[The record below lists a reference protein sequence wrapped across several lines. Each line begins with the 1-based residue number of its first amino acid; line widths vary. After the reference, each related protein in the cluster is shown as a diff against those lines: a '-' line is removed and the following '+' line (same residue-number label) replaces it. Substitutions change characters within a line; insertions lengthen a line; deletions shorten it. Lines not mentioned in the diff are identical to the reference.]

1 MIMTLFAFPWAAT
14 NVGVLGAGAV
24 YWSALAG
31 FAVVSASLAVHSVR
45 FEPANRRER
54 TIPADWQRRY
64 NFALIGELV
73 LIAIAVAVLILVALA
88 PLVPAVVAVIVG
100 VHFLPLA
107 GAFDQPH
114 YRVTAA
120 GMTIAGVIGAVLFL
134 TSDPALCGLVA
145 GLGSAVTLWWTSL
158 RVTRAG

>member
-14 NVGVLGAGAV
+14 NIGDLGGDAG

-31 FAVVSASLAVHSVR
+31 FALITAALAVYSVR
-45 FEPANRRER
+45 FRPAVRRDR
-54 TIPADWQRRY
+54 TIPRDWQRRY
-64 NFALIGELV
+64 NLALIGELV
-73 LIAIAVAVLILVALA
+73 LIAIAVAVLILVDLA

-107 GAFDQPH
+107 TAFDQPH
-114 YRVTAA
+114 YRATAA
-120 GMTIAGVIGAVLFL
+120 AMTVAGVIGAVLFL
-134 TSDPALCGLVA
+134 TADPVLCGVVA